1 MTLRFLLLALTCV
14 ALTQCSS
21 TPSHVARGPTRWYY
35 SFTPGKTA
43 VIHSNGLASL
53 PAYAPISV
61 HNAIQAANQIAGKPY
76 VYGGGH
82 RKLYDRGYDC
92 SGSVSYVLNHA
103 GLLRGCGTSDAFRR
117 YGQSGKGE
125 WITVYAKDGHT
136 FLEIAG
142 LRFDTGGHGSNSSRG
157 PHWSTSSRPLSGFR
171 ARHPIGL

>member
-1 MTLRFLLLALTCV
+1 M
-14 ALTQCSS
+14 
-21 TPSHVARGPTRWYY
+21 
-35 SFTPGKTA
+35 
-43 VIHSNGLASL
+43 IHSNGLASL